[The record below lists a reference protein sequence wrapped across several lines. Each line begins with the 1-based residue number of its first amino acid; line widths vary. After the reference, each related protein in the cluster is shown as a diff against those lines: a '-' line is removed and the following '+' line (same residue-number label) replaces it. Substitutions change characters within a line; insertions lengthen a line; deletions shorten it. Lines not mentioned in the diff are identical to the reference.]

1 MIIPINESSA
11 EVIIRNA
18 ISNINMT
25 ITNKQE
31 NDDINEESN
40 LEFLQNLINK
50 KEKNSDSNCQEN
62 NSKNSDQIFKSND
75 DTFFLNKDEE
85 VTLNRNSDSL
95 LFSKNTAFNKGNHL
109 KSSKVFLF

>member
-40 LEFLQNLINK
+40 LEFLKNLINK
-50 KEKNSDSNCQEN
+50 NNYDSNCQQT
-62 NSKNSDQIFKSND
+62 NSQNSVQILESND
-75 DTFFLNKDEE
+75 DTFFLNQEEE
-85 VTLNRNSDSL
+85 VTLFRNSDSL
-95 LFSKNTAFNKGNHL
+95 LFSKSSAFNKGNRM
-109 KSSKVFLF
+109 KSSKVSLF